1 MIRIM
6 IQHPTIIEI
15 AMDFIMSDV
24 WFLFAYSWNILFCY
38 VVTDDVLLDY
48 QRECLQS
55 TFSVFSHSSSNKY
68 WEDSFLWG
76 ILNKKEE
83 GEFIR
88 DMKGQLT
95 L

>member
-1 MIRIM
+1 MASIDYCYGF
-6 IQHPTIIEI
+6 HN
-15 AMDFIMSDV
+15 DWCLVFICIFMK
-24 WFLFAYSWNILFCY
+24 LFHY

-48 QRECLQS
+48 RRECLQS

>member
-1 MIRIM
+1 MTSFEYGYGFQNDWCLVFICIFM
-6 IQHPTIIEI
+6 KYTI
-15 AMDFIMSDV
+15 F
-24 WFLFAYSWNILFCY
+24 Y
-38 VVTDDVLLDY
+38 VVTDDVLLYY

-68 WEDSFLWG
+68 CEDSFLWG
-76 ILNKKEE
+76 ILNKKE